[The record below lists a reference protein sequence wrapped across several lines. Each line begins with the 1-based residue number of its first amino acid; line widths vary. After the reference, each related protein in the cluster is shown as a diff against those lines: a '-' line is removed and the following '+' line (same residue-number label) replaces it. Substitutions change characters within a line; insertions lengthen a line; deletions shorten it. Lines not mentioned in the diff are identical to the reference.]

1 MSRTTLE
8 DSEIAE
14 EDCNSSSRIDGA
26 QTQITCRFRQCFVET
41 GNSLC
46 LSQIRHRRRVRR
58 AKVLSKE
65 NGMWLLQTLS
75 ELSQQVDDLEKEVNL
90 SLKKY
95 FELTLKSDSTR
106 RDKNF
111 VENVDDCKEDMLII
125 ETSDIDSD

>member
-1 MSRTTLE
+1 MSRTILE

-14 EDCNSSSRIDGA
+14 ENCSSSSRIDGA

-41 GNSLC
+41 GNSLG
-46 LSQIRHRRRVRR
+46 LPQIRHRRRVRR

-65 NGMWLLQTLS
+65 NSLWLLQTIS

-90 SLKKY
+90 ALKKY
-95 FELTLKSDSTR
+95 FELISKSNSTR

-111 VENVDDCKEDMLII
+111 VENVDDSKEDMLII
-125 ETSDIDSD
+125 ETSDIDSE